1 MQTFTTFKLNKGIE
15 VLAREVDGII
25 KPFQYLSKAQAEKK
39 AVAIGGGEV
48 LRLTGAGAYYVVPK
62 Q

>member
-1 MQTFTTFKLNKGIE
+1 MQVM
-15 VLAREVDGII
+15 VLDQINLYRKDGII

-39 AVAIGGGEV
+39 AVSIGGGEV

-62 Q
+62 IIKV